1 MGKDMNSA
9 AYWFGKISS
18 TFMLIGLLS
27 CLSQVASAD
36 TTSISTAIADKSSA
50 TNMANPM
57 GMTDLNAGYATATKV
72 IAPSAGHEK
81 SEVDAPAFATQV
93 PLAKEDVSDFQRFVQ
108 MATGRQLNRF
118 GQDLFREVSSTYAP
132 VQNIPVTP
140 DYLVGPG
147 DELLIRAWG
156 SINVEVRAPVDRN
169 GQIYVPKIGAI
180 NVTGIRARDIEPF
193 LKSKIGRVF
202 RNFDLNVTMGQLRSM
217 QIYVVGHARRP
228 GTYTLSSLSTLVNA
242 LFASGGPNATG
253 TMRHVQLKRDGA
265 VIADL
270 DLYDFITKGDKQADI
285 HLMPGDVLV
294 IPPVGPQV
302 AVIGPERLQAIYEI
316 KDAHETVGDVVQY
329 GGGLPVLTS
338 KHLALLE
345 RLDPNRVPARNMRDI
360 DLDKQ
365 GMNLPLQDGDI
376 LTMLSVSPEIPNA
389 VTLRGNVAAP
399 IRYPYRPGMRV
410 HDLIPNREA
419 LIPPDY
425 FQRKNRLVQFDNAD
439 REVTEDKLIGDSGS
453 FQRNNQLVQSSK
465 AGREVTK
472 EKLINDVKTLL
483 DEVNWEYAAIERLD
497 PQSLTE
503 ELIPFNLA
511 KAMEG
516 DPKSNLALQPGDVVT
531 IFSTKDVRVPQA
543 KTTRLVRVE
552 GEVVSPG
559 IYQAQPGETLRQ
571 LVMRIGGLAP
581 NEYLY
586 GAQFF
591 RESTRIEQQNKLD
604 QVLDRMQRSLA
615 QSASNQTASALSP
628 EDAATREA
636 SLKYQQQTLANMRTV
651 KATGR
656 IVLDIPPN
664 AESIAQLPDLPL
676 EDGDRLYIP
685 PRPSVVQVMGGVNNE
700 SAYIYNPD
708 MNVNAYVNLAGGLSD
723 DANKD
728 GLYVIRADGSAI
740 ARESQGWFAG
750 WSRNM
755 AIYAGDTIVVPIR
768 TEAKFS
774 WTKEFK
780 DWTQILYQFGLGA
793 AGISVIKNL

>member
-1 MGKDMNSA
+1 M
-9 AYWFGKISS
+9 
-18 TFMLIGLLS
+18 
-27 CLSQVASAD
+27 
-36 TTSISTAIADKSSA
+36 
-50 TNMANPM
+50 
-57 GMTDLNAGYATATKV
+57 
-72 IAPSAGHEK
+72 
-81 SEVDAPAFATQV
+81 
-93 PLAKEDVSDFQRFVQ
+93 
-108 MATGRQLNRF
+108 
-118 GQDLFREVSSTYAP
+118 
-132 VQNIPVTP
+132 
-140 DYLVGPG
+140 
-147 DELLIRAWG
+147 
-156 SINVEVRAPVDRN
+156 
-169 GQIYVPKIGAI
+169 
-180 NVTGIRARDIEPF
+180 
-193 LKSKIGRVF
+193 
-202 RNFDLNVTMGQLRSM
+202 
-217 QIYVVGHARRP
+217 
-228 GTYTLSSLSTLVNA
+228 
-242 LFASGGPNATG
+242 
-253 TMRHVQLKRDGA
+253 
-265 VIADL
+265 
-270 DLYDFITKGDKQADI
+270 
-285 HLMPGDVLV
+285 
-294 IPPVGPQV
+294 
-302 AVIGPERLQAIYEI
+302 
-316 KDAHETVGDVVQY
+316 
-329 GGGLPVLTS
+329 
-338 KHLALLE
+338 
-345 RLDPNRVPARNMRDI
+345 
-360 DLDKQ
+360 
-365 GMNLPLQDGDI
+365 
-376 LTMLSVSPEIPNA
+376 
-389 VTLRGNVAAP
+389 
-399 IRYPYRPGMRV
+399 
-410 HDLIPNREA
+410 
-419 LIPPDY
+419 
-425 FQRKNRLVQFDNAD
+425 
-439 REVTEDKLIGDSGS
+439 
-453 FQRNNQLVQSSK
+453 
-465 AGREVTK
+465 TK

-497 PQSLTE
+497 PQNLTE

-516 DPKSNLALQPGDVVT
+516 DPKNNLALQPGDVVT

-571 LVMRIGGLAP
+571 LVMRIGGLSP

-591 RESTRIEQQNKLD
+591 RESTRIEQQKKLD
-604 QVLDRMQRSLA
+604 QVLDRMERSLA

-628 EDAATREA
+628 EDAATRQA

-768 TEAKFS
+768 TEPKFT
-774 WTKEFK
+774 WTKELK

>member
-1 MGKDMNSA
+1 MLDMEKDMNSA
-9 AYWFGKISS
+9 AYWFRKMSI
-18 TFMLIGLLS
+18 TFTLIGLLS
-27 CLSQVASAD
+27 CLNHVALAD

-81 SEVDAPAFATQV
+81 SEVDTPAFATQV

-156 SINVEVRAPVDRN
+156 SISLEVRAPVDRN

-180 NVTGIRARDIEPF
+180 NVAGIRAGDIESF
-193 LKSKIGRVF
+193 LKSRIGRVF
-202 RNFDLNVTMGQLRSM
+202 RNFDLNVTMGQLRSL

-285 HLMPGDVLV
+285 HLMPGDILV

-316 KDAHETVGDVVQY
+316 KDAHETVGDVVRY

-345 RLDPNRVPARNMRDI
+345 RLDPNRVPARNMQDI
-360 DLDKQ
+360 DLDKK
-365 GMNLPLQDGDI
+365 GMDLPMQDGDI

-425 FQRKNRLVQFDNAD
+425 FQSK
-439 REVTEDKLIGDSGS
+439 
-453 FQRNNQLVQSSK
+453 NQLVQFSK
-465 AGREVTK
+465 AGREITK

-497 PQSLTE
+497 PQNLTE
-503 ELIPFNLA
+503 QLIPFNLA

-516 DPKSNLALQPGDVVT
+516 DPKNNLALQPGDVVT

>member
-1 MGKDMNSA
+1 MNSA
-9 AYWFGKISS
+9 ADWFGKISC
-18 TFMLIGLLS
+18 TFTLIGLLS
-27 CLSQVASAD
+27 CLTQVASAD
-36 TTSISTAIADKSSA
+36 TTSMSTAIADNLSA
-50 TNMANPM
+50 MGMPNPM
-57 GMTDLNAGYATATKV
+57 GMTDLNTGYATTTKV

-81 SEVDAPAFATQV
+81 SEADVPAFATQV

-108 MATGRQLNRF
+108 MATGRQLKRF

-132 VQNIPVTP
+132 VQNTPVTP

-156 SINVEVRAPVDRN
+156 SINLEVRAPVDRN

-180 NVTGIRARDIEPF
+180 NVAGIRAGDIESF
-193 LKSKIGRVF
+193 LKSRIGRVF

-228 GTYTLSSLSTLVNA
+228 GTYTLSSLSTLVNG
-242 LFASGGPNATG
+242 LFFSGGPNATG
-253 TMRHVQLKRDGA
+253 TMRHIQLKRGGA
-265 VIADL
+265 VVADL

-285 HLMPGDVLV
+285 HLMPGDILV

-345 RLDPNRVPARNMRDI
+345 RLDPNRVPARNMQSI
-360 DLDKQ
+360 DLDKK

-425 FQRKNRLVQFDNAD
+425 FQRKNRLVQFDNAGKA
-439 REVTEDKLIGDSGS
+439 VAEDKLVSDAGS
-453 FQRNNQLVQSSK
+453 LGRNNQLEQFSK
-465 AGREVTK
+465 SGREVTK

-497 PQSLTE
+497 PQNLTE

-516 DPKSNLALQPGDVVT
+516 DPRNNLALQPGDVVT

-543 KTTRLVRVE
+543 KTTHLVRVE

-571 LVMRIGGLAP
+571 LVMRIGGLTP

-604 QVLDRMQRSLA
+604 QVLDRMERSLA
-615 QSASNQTASALSP
+615 ESASNQTASALSP
-628 EDAATREA
+628 EDAATRQA